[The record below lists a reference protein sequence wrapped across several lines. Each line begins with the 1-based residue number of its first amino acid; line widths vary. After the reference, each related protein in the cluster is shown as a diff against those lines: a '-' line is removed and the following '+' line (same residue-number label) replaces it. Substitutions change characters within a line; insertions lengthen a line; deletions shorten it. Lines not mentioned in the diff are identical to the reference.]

1 MKKPRKTRI
10 RFWQKRSV
18 FTTTFLLL
26 SVLSLFTAVVMFV
39 FTNWIVTRNQTERL
53 QELNAN
59 QLSRAEDDMDT
70 RLEMLEQSMS
80 QLLAS
85 SDFISIMVN
94 PGQVDSDR
102 TARIVSALAGCVSQN
117 SLVEE
122 AYLYLPTAEEVYS
135 STGDYTE
142 KENFDNA
149 AEIEQYLS
157 LRTEGRDG
165 GEESVSLLFYTGGR
179 LLIGTDFCVPN
190 FIGAV
195 LFSIDLG
202 EMAQILQGQDA
213 DSSGY
218 FLIFDEEGQRIV
230 GDEEAAATAMQ
241 SVSDGIYQNV
251 DEESEEIVSES
262 VFLCASSFSGLR
274 YVLYVDPASS
284 RVDYQAVVWMLLP
297 FLLLY
302 AALAE
307 AFSLYITRSIYRPIN
322 RLMQITAG
330 KREELDEVNSGRSR
344 NELVYLEKA
353 FQDTL
358 DENTQHKELLASI
371 SRDVAEQT
379 FRSVLNGRTMSSEYI
394 VSTLQGIGW
403 QEYLHGRYMALAGRL
418 ILDPE
423 RELTSVEIGLYKRSL
438 VDLLDELKGDNYII
452 TPFFQ
457 DKELLAVILCFREDS
472 SVIHM
477 KQCVTEC
484 VKAVDR
490 FTETLPYSVAFGKG
504 RVYNDISSLRFSW
517 QEAVEEVQYM
527 FYLSEAPE
535 SEPPALDQM
544 SDDYDKRYFME
555 RSHQVAEA
563 AEKERREDAEKMAV
577 SLIEEIASCSPEN
590 RTQYGELA
598 VDVMV
603 EKMID
608 SHISS
613 EEIEEMKISQMMER
627 FSVTEETEEIRE
639 ALEAF
644 FLQAIR
650 KIHNYSRK
658 SRYKYVDTAKEYIAD
673 HYSDGNLSLNEV
685 SEAIGISAP
694 YLSGVFNE
702 INQGSF
708 SSYLKN
714 YRITQAKNFL
724 EQTTQSV
731 AEIGYKC
738 GFNSAQSFSRAFRKE
753 PGFSPGKYREY
764 RMEKKRQEG
773 IHEKNEE

>member
-1 MKKPRKTRI
+1 MNKKNKL
-10 RFWQKRSV
+10 RFWQKRSI

-39 FTNWIVTRNQTERL
+39 FANYIVTNSQTERM

-80 QLLAS
+80 QLLTS

-94 PGQVDSDR
+94 PVQVDSDR
-102 TARIVSALAGCVSQN
+102 TTRIVSALAGCVSQN

-122 AYLYLPTAEEVYS
+122 AYFYLPTAEEVYS

-142 KENFDNA
+142 IETFEYA
-149 AEIEQYLS
+149 AEIEEYLS
-157 LRTEGRDG
+157 LRTEGRDD

-179 LLIGTDFCVPN
+179 LLIATDFCVPN

-195 LFSIDLG
+195 FFSIDLDA
-202 EMAQILQGQDA
+202 MAKILQGQDE

-218 FLIFDEEGQRIV
+218 FLIFDEEGNRIV
-230 GDEEAAATAMQ
+230 GDEEAAVTAMQ
-241 SVSDGIYQNV
+241 SVSEGVYQDV
-251 DEESEEIVSES
+251 DADSDEIVSES
-262 VFLCASSFSGLR
+262 VFLCVSSSSGLR
-274 YVLYVDPASS
+274 YVLYVSPDSGY
-284 RVDYQAVVWMLLP
+284 VDYLAIAWMLLP

-302 AALAE
+302 AALSE
-307 AFSLYITRSIYRPIN
+307 VFSLYITRNIYRPIN

-344 NELVYLEKA
+344 NELLYLEKA

-358 DENTQHKELLASI
+358 DENTQHKKLLATI

-379 FRSVLNGRTMSSEYI
+379 FRSMLNGRTMSSEYI

-418 ILDPE
+418 VLDPG
-423 RELTSVEIGLYKRSL
+423 RELSSVEIGLYKRSL
-438 VDLLDELKGDNYII
+438 VDLLEELNGENYII

-457 DKELLAVILCFREDS
+457 DKEVLAVILCFREDS

-484 VKAVDR
+484 VAAVNR

-517 QEAVEEVQYM
+517 QEALEEAQYM
-527 FYLSEAPE
+527 FYLSEEPE
-535 SEPPALDQM
+535 SEPPVLDKM
-544 SDDYDKRYFME
+544 TDDYDKRYFLE

-577 SLIEEIASCSPEN
+577 SLIQEILACSTEN
-590 RTQYGELA
+590 SKLYWDLA
-598 VDVMV
+598 VEVMV

-613 EEIEEMKISQMMER
+613 EEIEEMKISQTLEQAEA
-627 FSVTEETEEIRE
+627 TGDAEEMRE
-639 ALEAF
+639 ALETF
-644 FLQAIR
+644 FRQAIHR
-650 KIHNYSRK
+650 IHNSSRK
-658 SRYKYVDTAKEYIAD
+658 SRYKYVETAKEYIAD

-702 INQGSF
+702 INRGSF

-714 YRITQAKNFL
+714 YRITQARNFL
-724 EQTTQSV
+724 EQTTHSV

-738 GFNSAQSFSRAFRKE
+738 GFNSAQSFSRAFKKE
-753 PGFSPGKYREY
+753 TGFSPGKYREY

-773 IHEKNEE
+773 AHEKE